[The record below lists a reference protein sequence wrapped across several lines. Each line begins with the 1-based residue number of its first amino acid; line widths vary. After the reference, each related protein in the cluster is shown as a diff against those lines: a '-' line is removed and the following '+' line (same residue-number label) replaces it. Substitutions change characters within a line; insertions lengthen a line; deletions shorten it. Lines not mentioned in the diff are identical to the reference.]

1 MLQQPVAITDDRFQ
15 AGAILVADDDTK
27 LLGHAPMIPYT
38 SLMTRLFQS
47 VH

>member
-1 MLQQPVAITDDRFQ
+1 MLQQPVAITDNRFQ

-27 LLGHAPMIPYT
+27 LLGHARIVPYP
-38 SLMTRLFQS
+38 SLMTRLFKS